1 MSLLKSLQDIFDDD
15 VDGLLNTKPVQT
27 AAQTTDA
34 RLLASFADVTAFYR
48 EHQRE
53 PLVSNGMNERLL
65 AMRLQGIRGDAV
77 KVGMLAE
84 HDAFGLL
91 GGVVKKQPT
100 SLDEL
105 FEDDDL
111 NLLGGEG
118 DGQGQYSA
126 ALCEGEDIFNLKHVG
141 LTDLQRAESDYVAR
155 RKPCK
160 DFALFEAGFKAV
172 QGDLVEGKRKLL
184 PYTDAL
190 LKVGT
195 YYVHNGMLMLFEKI
209 ESLTDS
215 ETLETGKRIRRDGRT
230 RCVFENG
237 TESNMLYRSVSKILY
252 ANGQVVTPQVDVA
265 DVALL
270 KDLAGVTDDDQPSGM
285 IYVLKSCSS
294 DPQIQGI
301 RHLYKIGYSTTDVDE
316 RIKNAETEPTY
327 LMAKVESVAEYQCFN
342 LNPQKLEQL
351 LHNFFGKS
359 CLNITI
365 TDKAGRLH
373 TPREWFVAPFNVI
386 DRAIHLIIT
395 GEIVHHRY
403 DDEAETIV
411 PKNLAN

>member
-1 MSLLKSLQDIFDDD
+1 MSSATPLKSLQDIFDDD
-15 VDGLLNTKPVQT
+15 VDGLLTSKPVQT

-34 RLLASFADVTAFYR
+34 RLLASFAEITAFYR

-53 PLVSNGMNERLL
+53 PLASKGMSERML
-65 AMRLQGIRGDAV
+65 ATRLQGIRSDAV
-77 KVGMLAE
+77 KAGMLAG
-84 HDAFGLL
+84 HDECGLL
-91 GGVVKKQPT
+91 GGVIKKQPT
-100 SLDEL
+100 SLAEL
-105 FEDDDL
+105 LDDDDW
-111 NLLGGEG
+111 NLLGG
-118 DGQGQYSA
+118 DA
-126 ALCEGEDIFNLKHVG
+126 ATRDALSESDDIFNLKHVS

-172 QGDLVEGKRKLL
+172 QCDLVEGKRKLL

-190 LKVGT
+190 LDVNT

-209 ESLTDS
+209 ESLSDS
-215 ETLETGKRIRRDGRT
+215 ETLETGKRVRRDGRT

-252 ANGQVVTPQVDVA
+252 ANGQVVTPHLELA
-265 DVALL
+265 DEALL
-270 KDLAGVTDDDQPSGM
+270 NGLSGVTDEDKPSGM
-285 IYVLKSCSS
+285 IYVLKSNST
-294 DPQIQGI
+294 DPLIQGI
-301 RHLYKIGYSTTDVDE
+301 RHLYKIGYSTTDVAE

-327 LMAKVESVAEYQCFN
+327 LMAKVESVVEYQCYN

-359 CLNITI
+359 CLNITV

-386 DRAIHLIIT
+386 DRAVHLIIS
-395 GEIVHHRY
+395 GEIIHHYY
-403 DDEAETIV
+403 DDETETIV
-411 PKNLAN
+411 VKSSSK